1 MCKYKYTRIWKI
13 NYKIVVADSLEDAI
27 AVYRHW
33 NNNLP
38 ISEHEDITNIE
49 AIGDDQIPQSF
60 EVLMKI

>member
-1 MCKYKYTRIWKI
+1 MCEYKYTRIWKI

-27 AVYRHW
+27 AVYRCW

-38 ISEHEDITNIE
+38 MSEHEDITNIE

-60 EVLMKI
+60 KVLMKI